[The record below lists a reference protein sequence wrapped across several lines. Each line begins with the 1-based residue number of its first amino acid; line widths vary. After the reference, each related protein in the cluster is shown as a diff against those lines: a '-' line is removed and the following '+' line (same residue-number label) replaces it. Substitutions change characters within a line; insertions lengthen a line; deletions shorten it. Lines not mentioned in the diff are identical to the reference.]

1 VTAKELSENIG
12 KTGSWTVNAGAGV
25 VVEVK
30 VEDARVMFG
39 RVDFLITPVAGSGT
53 QWIDSQ
59 FVKDL
64 K

>member
-1 VTAKELSENIG
+1 MTAKELSDYIG
-12 KTGSWTVNAGAGV
+12 RTGDWTVNAGAGV
-25 VVEVK
+25 SVK
-30 VEDARVMFG
+30 VTVEDARVMFG

-64 K
+64 R